1 MIGHDGFKRITG
13 TKIHVAVD
21 CNSLPVS
28 IIIGSANEHDSTRL
42 IDVMENISDYLDDD
56 SIKQITSVY
65 ADKGYDS
72 KAIREYL
79 KSRNILDCISHR
91 NFKTKNSKTTNQN
104 DYSKTRYVVERF
116 FAWLK
121 CGFHRMAIR
130 YERRTENYFGLVNIA
145 SIMMY
150 WRVLG

>member
-42 IDVMENISDYLDDD
+42 IDVMENISDYLDDN

-91 NFKTKNSKTTNQN
+91 NFKTKKS
-104 DYSKTRYVVERF
+104 
-116 FAWLK
+116 
-121 CGFHRMAIR
+121 
-130 YERRTENYFGLVNIA
+130 
-145 SIMMY
+145 
-150 WRVLG
+150 

>member
-1 MIGHDGFKRITG
+1 MWGYGLDYLIYLVLDNQLSPTTG

-42 IDVMENISDYLDDD
+42 IDVMENISDYLDDN

-72 KAIREYL
+72 KAIREF
-79 KSRNILDCISHR
+79 S
-91 NFKTKNSKTTNQN
+91 
-104 DYSKTRYVVERF
+104 
-116 FAWLK
+116 
-121 CGFHRMAIR
+121 
-130 YERRTENYFGLVNIA
+130 FG
-145 SIMMY
+145 
-150 WRVLG
+150 